1 MPGRSDKLQILLEVL
16 KDDDELKDV
25 VRDIQGLG
33 RTGKRTAGDMA
44 RHTKRIDRG
53 FKDVRGSVVNVKRAI
68 AGLAAAAGLAAI
80 GYQIQKL
87 AKEAISVAAGFEQ
100 MQIQLDTIT
109 KGEGETWFRKLNE
122 WALKMPVNTERAIRT
137 FTMLRAMGLKP
148 TIQDMTTLVDTTS
161 ALGGGADTL
170 EGIGRALGQIATKGK
185 VSAEELMQLAERGV
199 PAYEILQEK
208 LGLSAQQVAN
218 IGNEAIDGR
227 RTVGALIEG
236 MAERFGGQ
244 SRRMMDTWNGLME
257 ALRSYWKE
265 FLRAVMDSGP
275 FQIMR
280 ERLKELVDFIDEARQ
295 DGRLEQWVN
304 EAAEGILNA
313 FKAGIEAGKIFFN
326 VILAGFKALTMAVR
340 GWRMIFGLVKDEV
353 NKLSRKGLESERKL
367 LEQRLKAVE
376 MSPLM
381 GSAERQKRKAEI
393 EERLRLIDEETERLH
408 EQKDDGKRYVH
419 ELIAEQDR
427 YNRSIESTKEKIDS
441 LAGFFRKKVDEAVAG
456 GEGGAPEAAYVD
468 DRAAAA
474 QVTENLKGEL
484 KKRLAAYKKT
494 ANDQLETV
502 RQKLTQEEGLYQ
514 QLADKVKGI
523 RDGMR
528 RDQERTE
535 GMLRGLARES
545 MSEVQQWYDRRKEA
559 EEKAAEARRAYL
571 AGDVERAKELARE
584 AQDLAQTL
592 ATEVTDEEGKTVIE
606 RAFGTAQAKK
616 IIQEAG
622 DLMTAAWNRQKDAA
636 EDALQAQADKVEPLK
651 QKWQELKGLIEE
663 YDKKLASLSEKP
675 VSLEV
680 EVSNL
685 REIESRLDEITRDR
699 TVTMTILEKRVQA
712 ARLGGLIQALAGG
725 GKLAG
730 YGGGDR
736 IRALLEP
743 GEFVMRKEAVRRYGA
758 GLFELLN
765 NLKFS
770 LPRIPAPQIPR
781 AQPAFAA
788 GGLVGGGAMPYLGRM
803 DLYLEGKKVEV
814 LVPRDSARDLEK
826 LLKRRAKT
834 R

>member
-1 MPGRSDKLQILLEVL
+1 MPDRSDKLQILLEVL

-33 RTGKRTAGDMA
+33 RTGRRAAGDMT

-53 FKDVRGSVVNVKRAI
+53 FKDVRGAVINVKRAI

-87 AKEAISVAAGFEQ
+87 ARQAVSVAAGFEQ

-122 WALKMPVNTERAIRT
+122 WALKMPVNTEKAIRT
-137 FTMLRAMGLKP
+137 FTQLRAMGLKP
-148 TIQDMTTLVDTTS
+148 TIADMTTLVDTTS

-185 VSAEELMQLAERGV
+185 ASAEELMQLAERGV

-208 LGLSAQQVAN
+208 LGLSAEQVAN
-218 IGNEAIDGR
+218 IGKEAIDGR
-227 RTVGALIEG
+227 RAVEALIEG

-265 FLRAVMDSGP
+265 FLRSVMDSGP
-275 FQIMR
+275 FMVLR
-280 ERLKELVDFIDEARQ
+280 EQLKSLVDYIDQARK
-295 DGRLEQWVN
+295 DGTFQKWVD
-304 EAAEGILNA
+304 EMALAVLQALKDGLAGVKALSDGILE
-313 FKAGIEAGKIFFN
+313 ISR
-326 VILAGFKALTMAVR
+326 VMTMAVR
-340 GWRMIFGLVKDEV
+340 GWNMIFAVLAKGFSELTILASKAQKAIVGL
-353 NKLSRKGLESERKL
+353 L
-367 LEQRLKAVE
+367 LELPDVA
-376 MSPLM
+376 
-381 GSAERQKRKAEI
+381 
-393 EERLRLIDEETERLH
+393 LRLAGTSRQELQEVSDSIDGHIHAWEEYSRAASMMLH
-408 EQKDDGKRYVH
+408 GN
-419 ELIAEQDR
+419 AEDLER
-427 YNRSIESTKEKIDS
+427 YNRALDKSKRKLDELVDAARGRIDAAR
-441 LAGFFRKKVDEAVAG
+441 AGV
-456 GEGGAPEAAYVD
+456 GEGRAPEAAYVD

-474 QVTENLKGEL
+474 AFTQTLKAEL
-484 KKRLAAYKKT
+484 GKRLQAYKET
-494 ANDQLETV
+494 ANQQLEAV
-502 RQKLTQEEGLYQ
+502 RQQLTQEEGLYQ

-535 GMLRGLARES
+535 GMLRDLARQG
-545 MSEVQQWYDRRKEA
+545 MTEVQQWYDRRKEA

-592 ATEVTDEEGKTVIE
+592 ATEVTGEDGKTVIE
-606 RAFGTAQAKK
+606 RAFGDAEAKK
-616 IIQEAG
+616 IVQDMG
-622 DLMTAAWNRQKDAA
+622 DLMTAAWTQQKDAA
-636 EDALQAQADKVEPLK
+636 EQALKAQADKVEPLK
-651 QKWQELKGLIEE
+651 RKWQELKDLLEE
-663 YDKKLASLSEKP
+663 YDRKLASLSEKP
-675 VSLEV
+675 VSLEM
-680 EVSNL
+680 ELANL
-685 REIESRLDEITRDR
+685 REIESRLDELARDR

-712 ARLGGLIQALAGG
+712 AAAGGLIQAFAGG
-725 GKLAG
+725 GRLAG

-736 IRALLEP
+736 IQALLEP

-765 NLKFS
+765 NLKVS
-770 LPRIPAPQIPR
+770 LPRIPAPEIPR
-781 AQPAFAA
+781 MQPAFAA

-803 DLYLEGKKVEV
+803 DLYLEGRKVEV
-814 LVPRDSARDLEK
+814 LVPQDSARDLEK
-826 LLKRRAKT
+826 LLKRRSKT
-834 R
+834 RG

>member
-1 MPGRSDKLQILLEVL
+1 MPADKLQILLEVL

-33 RTGKRTAGDMA
+33 RTGKRTAGDMT

-53 FKDVRGSVVNVKRAI
+53 FKDVRGSVINVKRAI

-87 AKEAISVAAGFEQ
+87 AKEAVSVAAGFEQ

-137 FTMLRAMGLKP
+137 FTMLRAMGLRP
-148 TIQDMTTLVDTTS
+148 TIADMTTLVDTTS

-227 RTVGALIEG
+227 RAVLALIEG

-265 FLRAVMDSGP
+265 FLRAVMESGP

-280 ERLKELVDFIDEARQ
+280 EQLKNLVDYIDQARR
-295 DGRLEQWVN
+295 DGRFKEWVD
-304 EAAEGILNA
+304 EMALAILAAFRDGVTAAEG
-313 FKAGIEAGKIFFN
+313 FFGVVMEGFRELRRA
-326 VILAGFKALTMAVR
+326 VI
-340 GWRMIFGLVKDEV
+340 GWRLIFAGLVKLVAEVEVTISKAVKRILETLSKLPDVALQGLLFTSKRALQDQISWLDEHIRV
-353 NKLSRKGLESERKL
+353 WEENSRAASMMLHGNIDDLERYDRALDKSKRKL
-367 LEQRLKAVE
+367 GELADAIR
-376 MSPLM
+376 
-381 GSAERQKRKAEI
+381 GRI
-393 EERLRLIDEETERLH
+393 EAARE
-408 EQKDDGKRYVH
+408 
-419 ELIAEQDR
+419 
-427 YNRSIESTKEKIDS
+427 
-441 LAGFFRKKVDEAVAG
+441 G
-456 GEGGAPEAAYVD
+456 GEASASEAAYVD
-468 DRAAAA
+468 DRAAAV
-474 QVTENLKGEL
+474 QVTESLKGEL

-494 ANDQLETV
+494 AGDQLETV
-502 RQKLTQEEGLYQ
+502 RQKLKQEEGLYQ
-514 QLADKVKGI
+514 QLADKVKAI

-528 RDQERTE
+528 QDQERTE
-535 GMLRGLARES
+535 EKLRGLARES

-592 ATEVTDEEGKTVIE
+592 ATEVTDEDGKTVIE

-622 DLMTAAWNRQKDAA
+622 DLMTAAWNQQKDAA
-636 EDALQAQADKVEPLK
+636 SQALQAQADKVEPLK
-651 QKWQELKGLIEE
+651 QKWQELKSLIEE

-680 EVSNL
+680 EVTNL
-685 REIESRLDEITRDR
+685 REIESWLDEITRDR
-699 TVTMTILEKRVQA
+699 TVTMTVLEKRMQA
-712 ARLGGLIQALAGG
+712 ARLGGLIRAFAGG

-730 YGGGDR
+730 YGGGDK

-765 NLKFS
+765 NLKVR
-770 LPRIPAPQIPR
+770 LPRIPAPEIPR
-781 AQPAFAA
+781 MQPAFAA
-788 GGLVGGGAMPYLGRM
+788 GGLVGGGAMPYLGRL

>member
-1 MPGRSDKLQILLEVL
+1 
-16 KDDDELKDV
+16 
-25 VRDIQGLG
+25 
-33 RTGKRTAGDMA
+33 
-44 RHTKRIDRG
+44 
-53 FKDVRGSVVNVKRAI
+53 
-68 AGLAAAAGLAAI
+68 
-80 GYQIQKL
+80 
-87 AKEAISVAAGFEQ
+87 
-100 MQIQLDTIT
+100 
-109 KGEGETWFRKLNE
+109 
-122 WALKMPVNTERAIRT
+122 MPVNTERAIRT
-137 FTMLRAMGLKP
+137 FTMLRAMGLRP
-148 TIQDMTTLVDTTS
+148 TIADMTTLVDTTS

-227 RTVGALIEG
+227 RAVLALIEG

-265 FLRAVMDSGP
+265 FLRAVMESGP

-280 ERLKELVDFIDEARQ
+280 EQLKNLVDYIDQARR
-295 DGRLEQWVN
+295 DGRFKEWVD
-304 EAAEGILNA
+304 EMALAILAAFRDGVTAAEG
-313 FKAGIEAGKIFFN
+313 FFGVVMEGFRELRRA
-326 VILAGFKALTMAVR
+326 VI
-340 GWRMIFGLVKDEV
+340 GWRLIFAGLVKLVAEVEVTISKAVKRILETLSKLPDVALQGLLFTSKRALQDQISWLDEHIRV
-353 NKLSRKGLESERKL
+353 WEENSRAASMMLHGNIDDLERYDRALDKSKRKL
-367 LEQRLKAVE
+367 GELADAIR
-376 MSPLM
+376 
-381 GSAERQKRKAEI
+381 GRI
-393 EERLRLIDEETERLH
+393 EAARE
-408 EQKDDGKRYVH
+408 
-419 ELIAEQDR
+419 
-427 YNRSIESTKEKIDS
+427 
-441 LAGFFRKKVDEAVAG
+441 G
-456 GEGGAPEAAYVD
+456 GEASASEAAYVD
-468 DRAAAA
+468 DRAAAV
-474 QVTENLKGEL
+474 QVTESLKGEL

-494 ANDQLETV
+494 AGDQLETV
-502 RQKLTQEEGLYQ
+502 RQKLKQEEGLYQ
-514 QLADKVKGI
+514 QLADKVKAI

-528 RDQERTE
+528 QDQERTE
-535 GMLRGLARES
+535 EKLRGLARES

-592 ATEVTDEEGKTVIE
+592 ATEVTDEDGKTVIE

-622 DLMTAAWNRQKDAA
+622 DLMTAAWNQQKDAA
-636 EDALQAQADKVEPLK
+636 SQALQAQADKVEPLK
-651 QKWQELKGLIEE
+651 QKWQELKSLIEE

-680 EVSNL
+680 EVTNL
-685 REIESRLDEITRDR
+685 REIESWLDEITRDR
-699 TVTMTILEKRVQA
+699 TVTMTVLEKRMQA
-712 ARLGGLIQALAGG
+712 ARLGGLIRAFAGG

-730 YGGGDR
+730 YGGGDK

-765 NLKFS
+765 NLKVR
-770 LPRIPAPQIPR
+770 LPRIPAPEIPR
-781 AQPAFAA
+781 MQPAFAA
-788 GGLVGGGAMPYLGRM
+788 GGLVGGGAMPYLGRL